1 MELDESAFAKLVD
14 ELEDLDGQ
22 RTEGGGYAPEI
33 AAKRMRLERQIMAA
47 MTARV
52 GDDERRK
59 YMRVP
64 CQVDVRLRHGSSAV
78 SGVVQDLGIGGVFVH
93 TPLGLGVGESVDVE
107 IARRPGLLEHG
118 LKVHGTVAWSADAS
132 PGRRGLGIAFALGDE
147 GHERRLRRF
156 TLELL
161 RCKADGSQG

>member
-1 MELDESAFAKLVD
+1 VDLSEGTFAKLVD

-22 RTEGGGYAPEI
+22 RTAGGGYAPEV
-33 AAKRMRLERQIMAA
+33 AAQRMRVERELMKA

-59 YMRVP
+59 FMRVP
-64 CQVDVRLRHGSSAV
+64 CQVDVRLRHGTSAV
-78 SGVVQDLGIGGVFVH
+78 SGVVQDLGVGGVFVH

-107 IARRPGLLEHG
+107 IARRPGQLDHG
-118 LKVHGTVAWSADAS
+118 LKVHGTVAWNVDAS
-132 PGRRGLGIAFALGDE
+132 PGRRGLGIAFTIGDE

-161 RCKADGSQG
+161 RCKAEGSTG